1 MTIVF
6 INRMNIHLN
15 MIKKND
21 IKVKIR
27 QDQIDFACF
36 SFEST
41 KMSREENLSFQK
53 SLSIYKNDKLDLC
66 KSIAII
72 NSR

>member
-15 MIKKND
+15 MVKKND

-53 SLSIYKNDKLDLC
+53 VCQFIKM
-66 KSIAII
+66 I
-72 NSR
+72 N